1 MKKITFSLLLG
12 AALLCTTATAQEFPS
27 AWKSEFS
34 ISPSKGTDYSND
46 GAIVLGYSDAAIEVL
61 DGNTGA
67 SKWTYK
73 FKDKFAI
80 KSFDKIRWNDV
91 AGLIVLFNEDTKKE
105 KGLQI
110 VIDDKTGNE
119 LWRSTN
125 YGGTDGQSYYCFL
138 HGALDNYFPAM
149 DAFAAYN
156 STTSNLEM
164 VEARTGKV
172 TWSAPYPVTSSASAL
187 EGFDIVTVITTDNID
202 YLDAKTGKKI
212 LAADLTKYATKSKS
226 KELYAGVVYID
237 EKDLKVK
244 MTYQKRLVA
253 GATGSKRNITVT
265 CQKISDGSTVW
276 STTFQGIVVT
286 TLTTEEDLVS
296 IDVVGGRVFAMYE
309 GITALDLATGKILWN
324 ADFDNSNTSVGLK
337 AKQEVGISA
346 MPVVDG
352 DAVYVVDLTKDN
364 CIKKYDANTGA
375 VLWQT
380 EKLPKDAVV
389 PTIVVTDGVLVAQ
402 LGGRI
407 NVQTYIPGS
416 DGRPDVY
423 KSEYKFVGP
432 YGLKT
437 YDVTSGKA
445 LWETSAMKE
454 ALGDKFSGR
463 ITNVEVSNGKIYVCS
478 DKNLFCLDAKTGKAA
493 FIMPFESYKIGA
505 PIQLTLDE
513 KGGRIYTICD
523 KGIAAF
529 SAEDGKNIYATKVG
543 EILSDF
549 LRGDNYFVW
558 IGEEEF
564 AGFDLASGKVKGKFK
579 GQTRPRLTPDGNY
592 LFHFDGSK
600 VQKFKING

>member
-12 AALLCTTATAQEFPS
+12 VSVLCTAGHAQDFPT

-34 ISPSKGTDYSND
+34 FTPTKSTDYNAD
-46 GAIVLGYSDAAIEVL
+46 GSVVLGYSDAAIEVL

-67 SKWTYK
+67 SKWSYK
-73 FKDKFAI
+73 FKDKFAV
-80 KSFDKIRWNDV
+80 KSFDKVRWNDA
-91 AGLIVLFNEDTKKE
+91 AGLIVFFNADGKKE

-110 VIDDKTGNE
+110 IVDDKTGNE
-119 LWRSTN
+119 LWRSTS
-125 YGGTDGQSYYCFL
+125 YGGTDGENYYCIL
-138 HGALDNYFPAM
+138 HGLLDSYFASP
-149 DAFAAYN
+149 DAFAVYN
-156 STTSNLEM
+156 STTSQVDM
-164 VEARTGKV
+164 VEARTGKII
-172 TWSAPYPVTSSASAL
+172 WSAAYPAASSASGL
-187 EGFDIVTVITTDNID
+187 EGFDIVRVINGIDID
-202 YLDAKTGKKI
+202 YLDAKTGKKVATAE
-212 LAADLTKYATKSKS
+212 LKSYATKTKT
-226 KELYAGVVYID
+226 KELYGGIVYVD
-237 EKDLKVK
+237 EKDVKVK
-244 MTYQKRLVA
+244 MTYQKRLVG
-253 GATGSKRNITVT
+253 GAAGSKRNITIT
-265 CQKISDGSTVW
+265 CSKISDGSTVW
-276 STTFQGIVVT
+276 SSTFEGIVVS
-286 TLTTEEDLVS
+286 TLATEEDLVGIS
-296 IDVVGGRVFAMYE
+296 VVGNRVFAMYE
-309 GITALDLATGKILWN
+309 GITTLDLASGKILWN

-352 DAVYVVDLTKDN
+352 EAVYVVDLTKDN

-375 VLWQT
+375 ILWQT

-389 PTIVVTDGVLVAQ
+389 PTIVVTEGVLVAQ

-407 NVQTYIPGS
+407 NVQTYIPGV
-416 DGRPDVY
+416 DGRPDIY
-423 KSEYKFVGP
+423 KNEYKFVGP

-437 YDVTSGKA
+437 YDVASGKA

-454 ALGDKFSGR
+454 ALNDKFSDR

-493 FIMPFESYKIGA
+493 FIMPFESYKIGD

-513 KGGRIYTICD
+513 EGGRIYTICD